1 MGLQGWR
8 EPREERLAMNA
19 ESQIAAA
26 VAAIRRSDGPAV
38 HRVAARSAQPGHR
51 APAGNQNG
59 QPKRFAPAPSVG
71 GPVRD
76 RWPARPGI
84 AGKIRRAIAAASEI
98 AARRPVEIAAVS
110 LLVAGATRVAVH
122 LVEPTHPVII
132 KLMYYL

>member
-1 MGLQGWR
+1 
-8 EPREERLAMNA
+8 
-19 ESQIAAA
+19 
-26 VAAIRRSDGPAV
+26 
-38 HRVAARSAQPGHR
+38 
-51 APAGNQNG
+51 
-59 QPKRFAPAPSVG
+59 VG